1 MLKRASSVPTRV
13 PEVIQMVSHHDKTQ
27 SQQDSVEIPIS
38 APPTLT
44 PSTTEE
50 SVTAVGQNN
59 PGASS
64 REPLLCYSSSSNQAT
79 GSSQTPEEEFKTHN
93 SQSLPK
99 LPGVIPLSGHNGPT
113 GWL

>member
-1 MLKRASSVPTRV
+1 MKRASSVPTRV
-13 PEVIQMVSHHDKTQ
+13 PEVIQITSHDKSQ

-50 SVTAVGQNN
+50 SVTAVGHSHT
-59 PGASS
+59 GTSS
-64 REPLLCYSSSSNQAT
+64 REPLLYYSSSSNQAT
-79 GSSQTPEEEFKTHN
+79 GSSQTPEEEFKGNN